1 MTSTVTEVTTTF
13 IVSTPYDTLS
23 TTVGIITVVLLL
35 VLLMVKELI
44 RAYGG
49 PLSQARMQALN
60 IAIIPLLFAFA
71 VITAMRFVEILP

>member
-49 PLSQARMQALN
+49 PLSRAWMQAVN
-60 IAIIPLLFAFA
+60 IGIIPLLFTFA
-71 VITAMRFVEILP
+71 LITAMRFVEILP